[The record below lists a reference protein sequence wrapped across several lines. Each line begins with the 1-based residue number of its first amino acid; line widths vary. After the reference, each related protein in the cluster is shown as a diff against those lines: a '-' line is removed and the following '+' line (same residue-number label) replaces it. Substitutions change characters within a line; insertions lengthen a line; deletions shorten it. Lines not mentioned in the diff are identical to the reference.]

1 MDPTSELNRFE
12 EKIRPEEAR
21 ARDMEEVAAS
31 SIDDQTDDLDDIE
44 DDLEIEA
51 RLASFKGS

>member
-21 ARDMEEVAAS
+21 ARDMEEVAAA
-31 SIDDQTDDLDDIE
+31 SIDDQTGDIE